1 MSDGKKLVAS
11 LVALVVA
18 SAGAQ
23 ARAQLMQDARHDDG
37 RQRETQSV
45 ISAAGNGYVKTLP
58 SIVVTATANERS
70 TGNVPAS
77 ITVVRGD
84 QLRRRPVNDLADALR
99 GAVGISLEDVGQ
111 GRRGISI
118 RGMSAEHTL
127 MLVDGQRISSSS
139 SAIAH
144 SDFELGW
151 VPAEAIDRLEVVR
164 GPMSSLYG
172 SEALGG
178 VVNVITRA
186 PTDSWAGSLSSYAL
200 ATDHG
205 LGGNQY
211 KNGFYIAGPLVR
223 GRLGLSAWGEFRR
236 RHMLHDAS
244 NTALSALDRQRAM
257 TGHLG
262 LSWTPDARQRIDVS
276 VDATNEN
283 QAGVYGGSR
292 NIPYQS
298 ENDIQRRR
306 YAFSHTG
313 KWHWGSSRVRLYRS
327 TLDRQ
332 IWRSDG
338 DQTSGPNRFVDTV
351 FDTQVSFSAG
361 SAHRLTVGGQ
371 LRRENLQDPNINHAG
386 KKAQNHQ
393 AFFVQDEM
401 TLGNHWE
408 LVLGSRFDRHDSFG
422 WEISPRAYVLFHP
435 LDGLVLKAGVGRG
448 FKAPTL
454 KQLSS
459 EFESWA
465 AMGGRGVIRGN
476 PDLQPETNLS
486 YELGAAYEADTW
498 SAGATFFHNN
508 VRNLIDTVRQ
518 PTCFS
523 RGRVCLAYENVARVR
538 LQGVELTAG
547 ADLSAR
553 WRLDVNYTYLDAR
566 DRVTGDL
573 LPDRS
578 RHRANATLA
587 WQPLAFLASRMQV
600 AYVGAQH
607 RSGEEGKRR
616 GYTLLHWYL
625 DYTLSNNL
633 SLQAGVE
640 NLTDKRLANDD
651 FGVYTRADEGRRY
664 FVGLRAQF

>member
-1 MSDGKKLVAS
+1 MSESSRVVSSLIALAVWSIGAEAQTRIMEEEPQKAGQAVAS
-11 LVALVVA
+11 
-18 SAGAQ
+18 SPQ
-23 ARAQLMQDARHDDG
+23 
-37 RQRETQSV
+37 
-45 ISAAGNGYVKTLP
+45 NGYVTTLP
-58 SIVVTATANERS
+58 SVVVTATANDRAPD
-70 TGNVPAS
+70 NVPAS
-77 ITVVRGD
+77 IAVVSGED
-84 QLRRRPVNDLADALR
+84 IRRRPVNDLADALK
-99 GAVGISLEDVGQ
+99 GTVGVSLADVGQ

-118 RGMSAEHTL
+118 RGMSGEHTL

-144 SDFELGW
+144 SDMELGW

-186 PTDSWAGSLSSYAL
+186 PTDRWAGSLSSYAL
-200 ATDHG
+200 VTDHG

-211 KNGFYIAGPLVR
+211 KNGFYIAGPLVP

-236 RHMLHDAS
+236 RNMLRDAS
-244 NTALSALDRQRAM
+244 NTTLSALDRQRAV

-276 VDATNEN
+276 VDATNED

-292 NIPYQS
+292 DIPYQS
-298 ENDIQRRR
+298 ENEIQRRR

-313 KWHWGSSRVRLYRS
+313 EWDWGSTRAKLYRS

-338 DQTSGPNRFVDTV
+338 GQASGPNRFVDTV
-351 FDTQVSFSAG
+351 FDTQASFPLNSI
-361 SAHRLTVGGQ
+361 HRLTIGGQ
-371 LRRENLQDPNINHAG
+371 FRRESLEDPNVNRVG
-386 KKAQNHQ
+386 KKAQNHY
-393 AFFVQDEM
+393 ALFVQDEI
-401 TLGNHWE
+401 TLADRWE
-408 LVLGSRFDRHDSFG
+408 LVLGSRFDRHEQFG
-422 WEISPRAYVLFHP
+422 WEISPRAYLLFHP
-435 LDGLVLKAGVGRG
+435 VEGLTLKAGVGRG

-454 KQLSS
+454 KQLSA

-518 PTCFS
+518 PTCFAP
-523 RGRVCLAYENVARVR
+523 GRVCLAYENVARVR
-538 LQGVELTAG
+538 LQGVELTGG

-553 WRLDVNYTYLDAR
+553 WRLDANYTYLDAR
-566 DRVTGDL
+566 DQITGEPM
-573 LPDRS
+573 PDRS

-587 WQPLAFLASRMQV
+587 WKPLASLSTRMQLE
-600 AYVGAQH
+600 YIGAQF
-607 RSGEEGKRR
+607 RSDKEGKRP
-616 GYTLLHWYL
+616 GYALLHWYM
-625 DYTLSNNL
+625 DYALSRNVTV
-633 SLQAGVE
+633 QVGVE

-651 FGVYTRADEGRRY
+651 IGLYSRADEGRRY
-664 FVGLRAQF
+664 FVGMRVQF

>member
-1 MSDGKKLVAS
+1 MNNRSKVAAS
-11 LVALVVA
+11 LIALLVWSTGVCA
-18 SAGAQ
+18 PSAPMEEGRQNESNSGA
-23 ARAQLMQDARHDDG
+23 LLPKHDDV
-37 RQRETQSV
+37 T
-45 ISAAGNGYVKTLP
+45 ILP
-58 SIVVTATANERS
+58 SVVVTATANERAPD
-70 TGNVPAS
+70 NVPAS
-77 ITVVRGD
+77 IAVVGGD
-84 QLRRRPVNDLADALR
+84 DLRRRPVNDLADALR
-99 GAVGISLEDVGQ
+99 GAEGISLEDVGQ

-118 RGMSAEHTL
+118 RGMSSEHTL
-127 MLVDGQRISSSS
+127 MLVDGQRISASA

-186 PTDSWAGSLSSYAL
+186 PTDHWTGSLSSYAL

-211 KNGFYIAGPLVR
+211 KNGFYIAGPLIP
-223 GRLGLSAWGEFRR
+223 GQLGLSAWGEVRR

-244 NTALSALDRQRAM
+244 SPALSALDRQRAV

-262 LSWTPDARQRIDVS
+262 LSWTPDARQRIDLTI
-276 VDATNEN
+276 DAVNED
-283 QAGVYGGSR
+283 QTGLHAGTR

-298 ENDIQRRR
+298 DNEIQRRR
-306 YAFSHTG
+306 YAFTHTG
-313 KWHWGSSRVRLYRS
+313 QWSWGNSRVRLYRS

-338 DQTSGPNRFVDTV
+338 DQASGPNRFVDTV
-351 FDTQVSFSAG
+351 FDTQASFSPV

-371 LRRENLQDPNINHAG
+371 LRRESLQDPNVNRQG
-386 KKAQNHQ
+386 KKAQAHQ

-401 TLGNHWE
+401 TLGSHWE

-454 KQLSS
+454 KQLSP

-486 YELGAAYEADTW
+486 YELGATYEADSW
-498 SAGATFFHNN
+498 SAAATFFHNN

-518 PTCFS
+518 PTCFAP
-523 RGRVCLAYENVARVR
+523 GRVCLAYENVARVR
-538 LQGVELTAG
+538 LQGVELTGG
-547 ADLSAR
+547 ADLSAS
-553 WRLDVNYTYLDAR
+553 WRLDANYTYLDAR
-566 DRVTGDL
+566 DRITGEPM
-573 LPDRS
+573 PDRS

-587 WQPLAFLASRMQV
+587 WKPLASLSTRVQLE
-600 AYVGAQH
+600 YIGAQV
-607 RSGEEGKRR
+607 RQDQEGKRP
-616 GYTLLHWYL
+616 GYAMLHWYL
-625 DYTLSNNL
+625 DYDLNRNL
-633 SLQAGVE
+633 SVQLGVE

-651 FGVYTRADEGRRY
+651 IGLFSRADEGRRY
-664 FVGLRAQF
+664 FVGMRVQF